1 MFRVVLLLG
10 ILALALPA
18 RACWQE
24 AGSRYH
30 VDPAL
35 LHAIARTESGLN
47 PAAFNRNQNGSID
60 IGLMQI
66 NSAWFPTLAKYGIS
80 TQDVW
85 EPCTNIHVGAWVL
98 AQNMQR
104 LGMNWDA
111 VGAYNATTASKRT
124 AYAWKVYRNLVSNS
138 DGRQP

>member
-24 AGSRYH
+24 AGSRYQ

-47 PAAFNRNQNGSID
+47 PAAINRNRNGSID

-98 AQNMQR
+98 AQNMQK
-104 LGMNWDA
+104 LGVNWDA
-111 VGAYNATTASKRT
+111 VGAYNATTPAKRT
-124 AYAWKVYRNLVSNS
+124 AYAWKVYRNLAHHNA
-138 DGRQP
+138 GRQP

>member
-1 MFRVVLLLG
+1 MFRIVLLLG

-24 AGSRYH
+24 AGSRYQ

-47 PAAFNRNQNGSID
+47 PAAINRNRNGSID

-98 AQNMQR
+98 AQNMQK
-104 LGMNWDA
+104 LGVNWDA
-111 VGAYNATTASKRT
+111 VGAYNATTPAKRR
-124 AYAWKVYRNLVSNS
+124 AYAWKVYRNLANHNA
-138 DGRQP
+138 GRQP